1 MQKTKHQL
9 TITDEDYETLN
20 NYIKGEKSIRSFD
33 RNNTTLLREELR
45 KATLVKKSELPAD
58 VVRLNSRVKIKEGKK
73 DKLIELILV
82 LPEKANIKER
92 KVSIFAPLATALIGF
107 RQGEQIKWNVPA
119 GQKIF

>member
-73 DKLIELILV
+73 DKCDSV
-82 LPEKANIKER
+82 
-92 KVSIFAPLATALIGF
+92 VG
-107 RQGEQIKWNVPA
+107 
-119 GQKIF
+119 